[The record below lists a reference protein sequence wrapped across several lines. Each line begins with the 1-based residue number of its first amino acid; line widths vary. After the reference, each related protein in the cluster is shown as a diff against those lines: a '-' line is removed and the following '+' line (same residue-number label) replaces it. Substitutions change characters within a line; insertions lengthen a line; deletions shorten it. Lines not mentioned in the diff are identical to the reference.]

1 MEDRPLQKPG
11 RTLLAKIWDQHIIA
25 QMGDDTDL
33 LHVDRHLL
41 HDLGGSRGLLDLK
54 SRNLSVHNPEL
65 TFATPDHAVSTARGR
80 AGTIKIGQELLA
92 ALRVETSASG
102 IAMFDIDEPGQGIV
116 HVIGPEL
123 GLSLPGCLI
132 VCGDSHTCTH
142 GGLGALAFGIGSSE
156 LTHVLATQA
165 IIQRRPKTM
174 RVRFEGRLPFGVTAK
189 DLILALIGHVGAAG
203 GTGYAVEYAG
213 SAIRDL
219 PVEGR
224 LTICN
229 LSIELG
235 AKMGL
240 IAPDEKTYDY
250 IRGRTYA
257 PQGEMWEQAVA
268 AWHQLPSDPDALFD
282 KEVVIDV
289 AKIIPQVTWGISPEH
304 VIGVNGHVP
313 DPREIADPARRA
325 AIEAALDYMGLKG
338 GAPIAGTPVDVV
350 FIGSCTNSRLSDLRA
365 AAAVAR
371 GRKVAPGVRA
381 WVVPGSETVKRDAVA
396 EGLDKVFIDA
406 GFEWREPGCSMCLAA
421 NGETV
426 APGQR
431 SVSTSNR
438 NFIGRQ
444 GPRARTHLAS
454 PATAAAA
461 AISGAIADVRTME
474 P

>member
-1 MEDRPLQKPG
+1 VQTPG
-11 RTLLAKIWDQHIIA
+11 RTLLAKIWDQHVICRVS
-25 QMGDDTDL
+25 DDTDL

-54 SRNLSVHNPEL
+54 GRNLAVHNPEL
-65 TFATPDHAVSTARGR
+65 TFATPDHAISTARGR
-80 AGTIKIGQELLA
+80 AGTSKVGLELLA
-92 ALRVETSASG
+92 GLRTETSATG
-102 IAMFDIDEPGQGIV
+102 IRMFDVDEPGQGIV

-165 IIQRRPKTM
+165 LIQRRPKTM
-174 RVRFEGRLPFGVTAK
+174 RVRFEGRLPAGVTAK
-189 DLILALIGHVGAAG
+189 DLILALIGHVGAAA

-235 AKMGL
+235 AKVGM
-240 IAPDEKTYDY
+240 IAPDEKTFEYL
-250 IRGRTYA
+250 RGRPYA

-268 AWHQLPSDPDALFD
+268 AWRKLPSDPDAVFD
-282 KEVVIDV
+282 REVVIDV
-289 AKIIPQVTWGISPEH
+289 EKIIPQVTWGISPEH
-304 VIGVNGHVP
+304 VVGVDGRVP
-313 DPREIADPARRA
+313 DPSEISDPARRA
-325 AIEAALDYMGLKG
+325 AIETALDYMGLAA
-338 GAPIAGTPVDVV
+338 GAPIAGTPVDWV

-365 AAAVAR
+365 AAEIAR
-371 GRKVAPGVRA
+371 GRKVASGVRA

-396 EGLDKVFIDA
+396 EGLDKIFTDA

-438 NFIGRQ
+438 NFVGRQ

-454 PATAAAA
+454 PASAAAA
-461 AISGAIADVRTME
+461 AIAGAIADVRTMGR
-474 P
+474 

>member
-1 MEDRPLQKPG
+1 MQKPG
-11 RTLLAKIWDQHIIA
+11 RTMLAKIWDQHVIA
-25 QMGDDTDL
+25 RISDDTDL
-33 LHVDRHLL
+33 LHIDRHLL

-54 SRNLSVHNPEL
+54 SRNLAVHNPEL
-65 TFATPDHAVSTARGR
+65 TFATPDHAISSARGR
-80 AGTIKIGQELLA
+80 AGTSKTGLELLEG
-92 ALRVETSASG
+92 LRAETSASG
-102 IAMFDIDEPGQGIV
+102 ITMFDLDQPGQGIV

-156 LTHVLATQA
+156 LAHVLATQA
-165 IIQRRPKTM
+165 LIQRRPKTM
-174 RVRFEGRLPFGVTAK
+174 RVKFEGRMSAGVTPK

-213 SAIRDL
+213 SAIRDM

-235 AKMGL
+235 AKIGMV
-240 IAPDEKTYDY
+240 APDDKTYDFV
-250 IRGRTYA
+250 RGRRYA
-257 PQGEMWEQAVA
+257 PKGAMWERAVG
-268 AWHQLPSDPDALFD
+268 AWRQLPSDAGAVFD
-282 KEVVIDV
+282 REVTIDV
-289 AKIIPQVTWGISPEH
+289 NKIIPQITWGISPEH
-304 VIGVNGHVP
+304 VVGVDGHVP
-313 DPREIADPARRA
+313 VPADIADPARRT
-325 AIEAALDYMGLKG
+325 AIETAIDYMGLKP
-338 GAPIAGTPVDVV
+338 GAPIVGTPVDWV
-350 FIGSCTNSRLSDLRA
+350 FIGSCTNSRMSDLRA
-365 AAAVAR
+365 AAAIVR

-381 WVVPGSETVKRDAVA
+381 WVVPGSETVKREAIA
-396 EGLDKVFIDA
+396 EGLDKLFMEA

-421 NGETV
+421 NGEVV

-444 GPRARTHLAS
+444 GPQARTHLAS
-454 PATAAAA
+454 PAMAAAA

-474 P
+474 R